1 MSNWIH
7 PEIGLKLQHLRLVAA
22 MAGTGQISAAAAQI
36 GVSQPAAS
44 RLLAEVELLIGQ
56 PVHLRQGRGMVL
68 TAQGA
73 ALARRAARVLIEL
86 SDMTRE
92 LAEIGAGTGGHVRIG
107 AITGAA
113 LDRVL
118 PVLQLAQ
125 AALPD
130 ITVTVE
136 VGASEQLA
144 EMILQGRIDFAL
156 CRLPASRDP
165 AGFSFDPLGDEQ
177 VDLVVRRDHPLLS
190 HPGLTPSDLLRHDW
204 VLPGPDAVLR
214 QAVLARLTELGLPA
228 PPGRLTTS
236 SFLLTLAMLGQS
248 DAIAPLSRPVAQRF
262 ATAMDAPFATLPLDL
277 GIRMAVFG
285 LLMRQDIG
293 LTPAA
298 GRIKALIA
306 GA

>member
-1 MSNWIH
+1 MSETN
-7 PEIGLKLQHLRLVAA
+7 LKLHHLRLMAA
-22 MAGTGQISAAAAQI
+22 MAATGQISAAAAQI

-56 PVHLRQGRGMVL
+56 PAHIRQGRGMVL

-118 PVLQLAQ
+118 PALLQAQ
-125 AALPD
+125 TALPD
-130 ITVTVE
+130 ITVE
-136 VGASEQLA
+136 VQVGSSDHLA
-144 EMILQGRIDFAL
+144 ELIVQGQIDFAL
-156 CRLPASRDP
+156 CRLPELRDP
-165 AGFSFDPLGDEQ
+165 ADFSFAPFGDEQ
-177 VDLVVRRDHPLLS
+177 VDLVVRRDHPLLAQ
-190 HPGLTPSDLLRHDW
+190 PGLLPSDLLAHDW
-204 VLPGPDAVLR
+204 VLPGPEAVLR
-214 QAVLARLTELGLPA
+214 RAVLARLTELGLPA

-236 SFLLTLAMLGQS
+236 SFLLTLAMLGQT

-262 ATAMDAPFATLPLDL
+262 ASDPDAPYATLPLDL
-277 GIRMAVFG
+277 GIRMAAFG

-298 GRIKALIA
+298 ARMRALISA
-306 GA
+306 A

>member
-1 MSNWIH
+1 MSNWTH

-22 MAGTGQISAAAAQI
+22 MAGSGQISAAAAQI

-44 RLLAEVELLIGQ
+44 RLLAEVEQLIGQ
-56 PVHLRQGRGMVL
+56 PVHIRQGRGMVL

-118 PVLQLAQ
+118 PALQLAQ

-130 ITVTVE
+130 VTVTVE

-156 CRLPASRDP
+156 CRLPSLRDP
-165 AGFSFDPLGDEQ
+165 ADFSFDPLGDEQ
-177 VDLVVRRDHPLLS
+177 VNLVVRRGHPLLS
-190 HPGLTPSDLLRHDW
+190 RPGLTPPDLLRHDW

-236 SFLLTLAMLGQS
+236 SFLLTLAMLGQT

-262 ATAMDAPFATLPLDL
+262 ATAPDAPFATLPLDL

-285 LLMRQDIG
+285 LLMRQDTG

-298 GRIKALIA
+298 ARVKALIFSA
-306 GA
+306 